1 MHRDRDELL
10 AFARYGM
17 LPRPPDGPRPPRRR
31 RNPNRNWSWRWRRRP
46 SVVPPRPV
54 APDPVPA
61 QPAPLDIHEYLEL
74 EFTVGQ
80 EGRR

>member
-17 LPRPPDGPRPPRRR
+17 LPRPPDGPGPARRR
-31 RNPNRNWSWRWRRRP
+31 RNRDWNWRWRRRP
-46 SVVPPRPV
+46 AVVPPRPV
-54 APDPVPA
+54 APDAMPADPV
-61 QPAPLDIHEYLEL
+61 PLDIHEYLEL
-74 EFTVGQ
+74 EFAVGQ